1 MRVGY
6 ISIYRGMLKQK
17 EEGENR
23 ETEFLGNQK
32 RLDLQLKS
40 VTWLVVS
47 SLILKGLKLTILN
60 H

>member
-6 ISIYRGMLKQK
+6 ISVYREMLKQK

-23 ETEFLGNQK
+23 EREFLLNQK
-32 RLDLQLKS
+32 RLDLQLSS
-40 VTWLVVS
+40 VTWLKVS
-47 SLILKGLKLTILN
+47 SLIQKGLKLTILN

>member
-23 ETEFLGNQK
+23 ETESLLNRK
-32 RLDLQLKS
+32 RPDLQLKS
-40 VTWLVVS
+40 VTWLIVS

>member
-23 ETEFLGNQK
+23 ETEFLRNQK